1 MEYLDYVYTKIDDS
15 YILEEHFAE
24 TRSETY
30 PGTNTKI
37 IAVSTSSGFYW
48 YADFSYEAALF
59 YLENKAAWND
69 EKRNSLL
76 VIETADYKD
85 SRLVIL
91 RSELS
96 KHKYVHDEEEISRRV
111 KEGCQKPYT
120 EFNLSAIKDE
130 SGWALVDYYGCPL
143 TDHTYDDIIL
153 YPNGTIV
160 ACKNGL
166 YGYLNN
172 EGKES
177 IKLQYQDAGPFANG
191 YACVKSK
198 GRWFLIDEIG
208 IEKAVTSEMLSPLQ
222 AESEYCQYYR
232 GSLSEGFAGVFKP
245 DEGIMI
251 PARFHEVQYAGD
263 DIFVVKEMEYSW
275 WSLLD
280 VNGRRISDM
289 EFDKVTF
296 FSHGT
301 SVVTQV
307 NWKDERREEYCYAI
321 DSRGHHL
328 LPAAYPELHLCS
340 DLPIFVAGAPDDVYH
355 KIKFGLIDMSGK
367 TLLPF
372 EYDKLEYIGKCSFLG
387 TVHSEAHLIHL
398 HDDVCS
404 VFEFDEC
411 KDMVNG
417 KYVPYVETATE
428 RSKNMVQKIK
438 QKIKRR
444 RDGENCILL
453 RMIKN
458 GKMGL
463 VDHLGKEILPFE
475 FSYITKE
482 NEGMVLAGHRLYPEM
497 SADVS
502 IYAISNGVAEH
513 VPVDG
518 KDSIRFSPLYF
529 PGILSEDR
537 FIGGILK
544 LQDTEVEDF
553 AKPYKEALGYKH
565 ASFKIDKQGNLSIE
579 DETDFWNSLDIIF
592 DDIQ

>member
-15 YILEEHFAE
+15 YILEEYFAE
-24 TRSETY
+24 TSSETY

-37 IAVSTSSGFYW
+37 ISVSTSSGFYW

-85 SRLVIL
+85 SRLIIL

-96 KHKYVHDEEEISRRV
+96 KHKYVHDEEEISHRV
-111 KEGCQKPYT
+111 EEGCQKPYT

-143 TDHTYDDIIL
+143 TDHPYDDIIL

-191 YACVKSK
+191 YACVKEGNK
-198 GRWFLIDEIG
+198 WGLIDTNG
-208 IEKAVTSEMLSPLQ
+208 VAKAVPSEMLSSLQ
-222 AESEYCQYYR
+222 GAKPCTYCKLAISENF
-232 GSLSEGFAGVFKP
+232 SGVFKP
-245 DEGIMI
+245 DEGIII

-263 DIFVVKEMEYSW
+263 NIFAVKEKDFSRW
-275 WSLLD
+275 VLLD
-280 VNGRRISDM
+280 VNGERISDM
-289 EFDKVTF
+289 EYDKVTV
-296 FSHGT
+296 FSYGS

-307 NWKDERREEYCYAI
+307 NWKDELREECCYAL
-321 DSRGHHL
+321 DNNGHHL
-328 LPAAYPELHLCS
+328 LSATYPELRLCS
-340 DLPIFVAGAPDDVYH
+340 DRSLFVAGMANVDGNH
-355 KIKFGLIDMSGK
+355 QICFGLLDLSGK
-367 TLLPF
+367 TILPF
-372 EYDKLEYIGKCSFLG
+372 EYEKLEYIGEGSFLATRYG
-387 TVHSEAHLIHL
+387 KVHLIHL

-404 VFEFDEC
+404 DFEFDEC
-411 KDMVNG
+411 KDLMVG
-417 KYVPYVETATE
+417 KYVPYVEPAE
-428 RSKNMVQKIK
+428 EMSKNKVL
-438 QKIKRR
+438 KIKRR
-444 RDGENCILL
+444 RDNHSNCILL

-482 NEGMVLAGHRLYPEM
+482 NEGMVLAGHKLHPDM
-497 SADVS
+497 SVDVS
-502 IYAISNGVAEH
+502 IYAISNGDAEH

-518 KDSIRFSPLYF
+518 KDSIRFSPLCF
-529 PGILSEDR
+529 PGILSEHR
-537 FIGGILK
+537 FIGGILR
-544 LQDTEVEDF
+544 LQDTDVEDF
-553 AKPYKEALGYKH
+553 AKPFKEALSYEH
-565 ASFKIDKQGNLSIE
+565 ASFKIDKQGNLSVE
-579 DETDFWNSLDIIF
+579 DETDSWNSLNIIL
-592 DDIQ
+592 DNM